1 MHPRF
6 ELHSVQSW
14 ALFGLLVS
22 LRSLYACWPSFTFSS
37 KLLFFYCVLLCRW
50 FYSVLLSVKVVLF
63 ISLCVCVCVCV
74 CVCACVCVCVCV
86 CEGVCVCVCVCV
98 CVSVCVGVRVCLCV
112 CV

>member
-37 KLLFFYCVLLCRW
+37 KLLFFYWVLLCRW
-50 FYSVLLSVKVVLF
+50 FYSVLLSLKVFLF
-63 ISLCVCVCVCV
+63 IFCVLLYSFIISKSVFFYLLLCVCVCV
-74 CVCACVCVCVCV
+74 CVCACVRACVRLT
-86 CEGVCVCVCVCV
+86 EDHEALDGT
-98 CVSVCVGVRVCLCV
+98 
-112 CV
+112 